1 MLLFRLLF
9 SISLAARR
17 TAFSRFSSSSLAFSI
32 NSSKSRFS
40 PSWESLL
47 KGGFEAGLRSTVLTV
62 VAVFAVVED
71 VNVLDKM
78 ALSSVGDDGD
88 DGVEVVL
95 DECLR

>member
-1 MLLFRLLF
+1 M
-9 SISLAARR
+9 
-17 TAFSRFSSSSLAFSI
+17 
-32 NSSKSRFS
+32 
-40 PSWESLL
+40 
-47 KGGFEAGLRSTVLTV
+47 